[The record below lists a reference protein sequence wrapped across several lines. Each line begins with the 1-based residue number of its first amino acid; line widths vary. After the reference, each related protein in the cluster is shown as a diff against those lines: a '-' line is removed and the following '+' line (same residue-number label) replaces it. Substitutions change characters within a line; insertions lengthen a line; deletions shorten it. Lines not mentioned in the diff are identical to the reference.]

1 MLNWLLSILR
11 QIAFVA
17 WHLIWNLSALALW
30 ILPFCWDG
38 RHYFFMARRGWAPG
52 LLWIGGSPPSFTG
65 HDRIDW
71 TKPHVI
77 VANHQGNAD
86 IPLLMMAVDAP
97 LRFLA
102 KRSVAY
108 IPVVGWILVL
118 ARFPFIDRENAA
130 KGRRSIANVARRI
143 REEKLNVV
151 VFPEGTR
158 SPEGTMLPFKKG
170 AFVLAIQAQVPIV
183 PVAIEGSGIAMPR
196 ASLRI
201 FPWPL
206 KVTVGEPIP
215 TEGLTMRDREALV
228 ERTEEAMLKM
238 LGWKR
243 IKPSEL
249 EQARAEEKA
258 AMERRL
264 L

>member
-1 MLNWLLSILR
+1 MWIWISSVFR
-11 QIAFVA
+11 QLAMVV
-17 WHLIWNLSALALW
+17 WHLVWNLTALALW
-30 ILPFCWDG
+30 VLPFFWDG

-52 LLWIGGSPPSFTG
+52 LLWLGGSPPTFSG
-65 HDRIDW
+65 HDKIDW
-71 TKPHVI
+71 SKPHVI

-108 IPVVGWILVL
+108 IPVIGWILVL
-118 ARFPFIDRENAA
+118 ARFPFIDRDNAA
-130 KGRRSIANVARRI
+130 KGKRSIEEVARRI
-143 REEKLNVV
+143 REERLNVV

-183 PVAIEGSGIAMPR
+183 PVALEGSGAAMPR
-196 ASLRI
+196 ASFRI
-201 FPWPL
+201 YPHPM
-206 KVTVGEPIP
+206 KVTVGDPIP
-215 TEGLTMRDREALV
+215 TEGMTMHDREALRV
-228 ERTEEAMLKM
+228 KAEEAMLAM
-238 LGWKR
+238 LRWKR
-243 IKPSEL
+243 IKPAEL

-258 AMERRL
+258 ARERQAA
-264 L
+264 